1 MSAAW
6 TVVVAV
12 GLVTVAFKAAG
23 PVLLGGR
30 NLPPRVLS
38 VVDMVAPVMLAALV
52 VVQAVGGDRE
62 LVVDGPRL
70 AGLGAAALALVRGAS
85 LLVVM
90 VVAAAV
96 AGLIRLAV

>member
-1 MSAAW
+1 
-6 TVVVAV
+6 
-12 GLVTVAFKAAG
+12 
-23 PVLLGGR
+23 VLLGGR
-30 NLPPRVLS
+30 ELPPRALA
-38 VVDMVAPVMLAALV
+38 VVSLVAPVMLAALV

-70 AGLGAAALALVRGAS
+70 AGLGAAALALLRGAS

-96 AGLIRLAV
+96 AGVIRLLV